1 VLLIL
6 ESYKKLI
13 RCSYLTILSNAIR
26 QQHIKQQKTAASNLK
41 FEQNKRMIDVQH
53 ETRCKI
59 EIGSTKDVLLIYIY
73 IYIYEHFTYYISHK
87 INVLIQGS

>member
-1 VLLIL
+1 
-6 ESYKKLI
+6 
-13 RCSYLTILSNAIR
+13 LTILSNAIR

-73 IYIYEHFTYYISHK
+73 MNISHTIYPTK
-87 INVLIQGS
+87 SMSLFKEADRTNLSMFWQKNL

>member
-1 VLLIL
+1 
-6 ESYKKLI
+6 
-13 RCSYLTILSNAIR
+13 LTILSNAIR

-73 IYIYEHFTYYISHK
+73 IYIYMNISHTIYPTK
-87 INVLIQGS
+87 SMSLFKEADRTNLSMFWQQNL

>member
-1 VLLIL
+1 
-6 ESYKKLI
+6 
-13 RCSYLTILSNAIR
+13 LTILSNAIR

-73 IYIYEHFTYYISHK
+73 IYMNISHTIYPTK
-87 INVLIQGS
+87 SMSLFKEADRTNLSMFWQQNL

>member
-1 VLLIL
+1 
-6 ESYKKLI
+6 
-13 RCSYLTILSNAIR
+13 LTILSNAIR

-73 IYIYEHFTYYISHK
+73 IYEHFTYYISHK